1 MRVHIT
7 MGVRPHTGE
16 GTHHYGCQASHW
28 WGYTS
33 LCVSGLTLVRV
44 HITMGVRPHTGEG
57 AHHYGCQASHW

>member
-7 MGVRPHTGE
+7 MGVRPHTDE
-16 GTHHYGCQASHW
+16 GI
-28 WGYTS
+28 
-33 LCVSGLTLVRV
+33 